1 MLPAQII
8 RRTLRVPAPTG
19 APGDGAPVARQLDA
33 VLLGVGFVAT
43 RELLDH
49 LSALRPDAAMGAAVT
64 IIAAVR
70 EMVSDHVE
78 HNAYFRDF
86 PEGVP
91 DTMAFWVDC
100 VVAAGDR
107 SPFGRGGVL
116 NLLGLRRYGRYQHS
130 STAMIVRS
138 ILARRFL
145 TVGDLVALLGPA
157 EPYRGQAFDGP
168 VTYLGI
174 ERLEGLPDGSDVIT
188 LDRLTELVP
197 G

>member
-1 MLPAQII
+1 M
-8 RRTLRVPAPTG
+8 PAPTG

-33 VLLGVGFVAT
+33 ALLGVGFAAT

-64 IIAAVR
+64 IIAAAR
-70 EMVSDHVE
+70 EMVGDHVE

-100 VVAAGDR
+100 VVDALAAGDR
-107 SPFGRGGVL
+107 SAFGRGGVL

-130 STAMIVRS
+130 STALIVRS

-157 EPYRGQAFDGP
+157 GPCRGQAFDGP

-174 ERLEGLPDGSDVIT
+174 ERPEGLPDGSDVIT

>member
-19 APGDGAPVARQLDA
+19 EPGDGAPVARQLDA
-33 VLLGVGFVAT
+33 VPLGVGFAAT

-49 LSALRPDAAMGAAVT
+49 LSALRPDADAAMGAAVT

-70 EMVSDHVE
+70 EMVDDHVE

-100 VVAAGDR
+100 VVDALAAGDR
-107 SPFGRGGVL
+107 SAFGR
-116 NLLGLRRYGRYQHS
+116 
-130 STAMIVRS
+130 
-138 ILARRFL
+138 
-145 TVGDLVALLGPA
+145 VAC
-157 EPYRGQAFDGP
+157 
-168 VTYLGI
+168 
-174 ERLEGLPDGSDVIT
+174 
-188 LDRLTELVP
+188 
-197 G
+197 